1 MIDPGAPPLWQR
13 AWPPALVGLV
23 GVASLPLVILPTL
36 EALMGAGRSPTHSL
50 ALLAVLSLIQPTL
63 LVIVAAFIGAAL
75 APALRFTSYLAGVNV
90 RGPFVAQLRRAL
102 AAGLVVGV
110 VIVALDIALFR
121 HFTLH
126 PIGSVSLRGVVQA
139 LVGGLLYGGLSEEV
153 MMRWG
158 LMTLVVWLGARL
170 AGRRTASAGSEPGID
185 ASSVAIPAQLYA
197 IAIVLVAVVF
207 AAGHL
212 PAASAMAP
220 LTADV
225 VLRIL
230 LLNGVAGLV
239 FGWLYWKAS
248 LESAMLAHA
257 TVHVVFAIA
266 QYLGWG

>member
-1 MIDPGAPPLWQR
+1 MMGPAAPSLWR
-13 AWPPALVGLV
+13 RTWPPALAGLV

-50 ALLAVLSLIQPTL
+50 ALLAALSLIQPAL
-63 LVIVAAFIGAAL
+63 LTILAAFIGAAL
-75 APALRFTSYLAGVNV
+75 APGLGFTSYLAGVNA
-90 RGPFVAQLRRAL
+90 RGPFAAQIRPAL

-110 VIVALDIALFR
+110 AIVALDIALFR

-126 PIGSVSLRGVVQA
+126 PIGSVSLRGVMQA

-158 LMTLVVWLGARL
+158 LMTLVVWLGVRL
-170 AGRRTASAGSEPGID
+170 AGRRTAIA
-185 ASSVAIPAQLYA
+185 ASRSGVGASGVAIPAPLYA
-197 IAIVLVAVVF
+197 IAIVLVALVF

-212 PAASAMAP
+212 PAAGAIAP

-230 LLNGVAGLV
+230 LLNAVAGFV

-248 LESAMLAHA
+248 LEAAMLAHA